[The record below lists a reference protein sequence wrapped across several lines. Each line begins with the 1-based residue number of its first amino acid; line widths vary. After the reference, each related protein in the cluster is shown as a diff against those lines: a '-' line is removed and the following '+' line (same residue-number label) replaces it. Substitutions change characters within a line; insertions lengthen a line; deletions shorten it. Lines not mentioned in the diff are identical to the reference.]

1 MRMSNFGLWKSAN
14 AVVLMYDVTSRTSFS
29 HCESWLE
36 SVKASAQTNAVIVLV
51 GNKID
56 RADERMVEQEE
67 AAKFGSDN
75 DLAYYE
81 TSAAECTGVG
91 LLFESL
97 ARKMMEVAREV
108 PS

>member
-36 SVKASAQTNAVIVLV
+36 SVKVSAQTNAVIVLV

-56 RADERMVEQEE
+56 RADERAVEQEE
-67 AAKFGSDN
+67 AAKFGADN

-81 TSAAECTGVG
+81 TSAAECTGVAP
-91 LLFESL
+91 LFESL
-97 ARKMMEVAREV
+97 ARKMLDVAKDE
-108 PS
+108 PT